1 MEQNTVLITQARSGS
16 TRLPGKVLKEVD
28 GQTLLQIHL
37 DRLNKCLKVDEIIV
51 ATTVNSEDEIIYNK
65 ALEWGFTAF
74 RGSELNVLDR
84 FYQSLKDNE
93 TILDSYLAYLQE
105 TKPTKNWSLNK
116 EKAYWL
122 NTYNAYTIKII
133 LTNYPLKSIRDIKI
147 DGKTAWKIPLIKVG
161 KNNYTL
167 DWIEHEILRKKY
179 NDPRIHVGINC
190 ASMSCPKLGNFAF
203 SESNVETALTS
214 LMIDF
219 INDDERNKISENNLE
234 LSKIFDWFSTDFKK
248 NGTIIEYLN
257 KYTRIKINE
266 KAIIKYL
273 TYDWSLNI
281 K

>member
-1 MEQNTVLITQARSGS
+1 MNKFITITCMLFFVS
-16 TRLPGKVLKEVD
+16 TQ
-28 GQTLLQIHL
+28 GQTSIFNSLLKKNV
-37 DRLNKCLKVDEIIV
+37 DRKGMVD
-51 ATTVNSEDEIIYNK
+51 
-65 ALEWGFTAF
+65 
-74 RGSELNVLDR
+74 
-84 FYQSLKDNE
+84 YQSLKDNE

-257 KYTRIKINE
+257 KYTPIKINE